1 MGIYKINLPKRIN
14 KSILFL
20 KYSDI
25 AVYYNAVTARVML
38 SKRGQQSDVK
48 KEQENAGTLCNIS
61 EQIDLVKREHWSVYE
76 SIESVYLKY
85 CFFELMTKRIKITK

>member
-48 KEQENAGTLCNIS
+48 KEQENAAHFATYLSKLIWLKES
-61 EQIDLVKREHWSVYE
+61 TEVY
-76 SIESVYLKY
+76 
-85 CFFELMTKRIKITK
+85 TKV